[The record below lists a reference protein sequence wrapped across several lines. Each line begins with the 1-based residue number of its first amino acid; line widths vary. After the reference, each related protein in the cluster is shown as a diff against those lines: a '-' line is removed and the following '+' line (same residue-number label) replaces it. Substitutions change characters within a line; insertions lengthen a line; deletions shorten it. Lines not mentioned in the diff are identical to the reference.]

1 MQTLGWKLISRG
13 GGGGGSLEDQ
23 RRYSMNLIGSVP
35 LGFWTLNQNQT
46 LSFMYNLVE
55 KRTHS
60 LLDLLFNKY
69 DFLVIVA
76 LTTLERLFLDAY
88 FCS

>member
-1 MQTLGWKLISRG
+1 
-13 GGGGGSLEDQ
+13 
-23 RRYSMNLIGSVP
+23 
-35 LGFWTLNQNQT
+35 
-46 LSFMYNLVE
+46 MYNLVE